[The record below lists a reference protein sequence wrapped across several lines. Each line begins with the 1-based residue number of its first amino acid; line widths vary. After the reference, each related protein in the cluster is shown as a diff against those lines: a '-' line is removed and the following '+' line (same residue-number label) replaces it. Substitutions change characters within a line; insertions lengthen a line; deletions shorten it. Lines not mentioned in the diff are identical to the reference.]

1 MAEIDY
7 QLELVQ
13 THLATGDAAA
23 VTHWRDVFDQ
33 ARQGWQLE
41 RAGSLLRLIKGQTL
55 TPQAQSLVR
64 YYEGLLLV
72 DLGQWQRARS
82 AYEAALQLKRQVGDR
97 QGEAAVLNALAN
109 LLRRE
114 GQPPADILNLYGEAL
129 DLATELGDQET
140 RVAVLNGIGLTHHAQ
155 GQLDEAKKCFD
166 QVRAFAQAQE
176 QPALEVTALHN
187 LGSAAWTQGRLQ
199 EAEALFA
206 TALDLQR
213 SLGDAHG
220 QGDTLN
226 SLGLIQEAYGDWAAA
241 TASYR
246 ESLAL
251 MQAVDDYY
259 GQVQVLVNL
268 GNVVWLTTDY
278 EGALAFYQQAYAI
291 ARDLGDRKLEGQALT
306 GLGDTYRALRCYAE
320 AETVL
325 KQALE
330 LKEAAGD
337 DRSVKHTYMSLGT
350 VYQNQGRL
358 AEAEQAYEQTPA
370 HATSHG
376 DTRIEAVTRYNLGLI
391 ALAQESLDLAHDRL
405 QDAERIALAGEY
417 RDCLAWTYRA
427 LGDLEMMR
435 PAPDSTRV
443 LQCYIEACAN
453 ASDFNQAVLDD
464 IIDHLIAIWTAHAE
478 DGRIGEALWFC
489 DNMAG
494 LWQESGLAGP
504 RPEVVEVFQN
514 LKHRL
519 LKSDW

>member
-23 VTHWRDVFDQ
+23 VTRWRDVFDQ
-33 ARQGWQLE
+33 ARQSWQLE
-41 RAGSLLRLIKGQTL
+41 RARSLLRLIKSQTL

-72 DLGQWQRARS
+72 DLGLWERARS

-114 GQPPADILNLYGEAL
+114 GQPPADILNLCGEAL

-140 RVAVLNGIGLTHHAQ
+140 RIAVLNGMGLTYYAQ
-155 GQLDEAKKCFD
+155 GQLNEAKEYFA

-206 TALDLQR
+206 AALDLQH

-220 QGDTLN
+220 QGETLN

-246 ESLAL
+246 VSLAL
-251 MQAVDDYY
+251 MQAVDDDY

-278 EGALAFYQQAYAI
+278 EGALAYYEQAHAI
-291 ARDLGDRKLEGQALT
+291 ARDLGDHRLEGQALT
-306 GLGDTYRALRCYAE
+306 GLGDTYRALRRYAE

-325 KQALE
+325 KQALA
-330 LKEAAGD
+330 LKESAGD
-337 DRSVKHTYMSLGT
+337 HRSAKHTYMSLGA
-350 VYQNQGRL
+350 VYQDQGRL
-358 AEAEQAYEQTPA
+358 AEAEQAYERTLA
-370 HATSHG
+370 HATAHG
-376 DTRIEAVTRYNLGLI
+376 DTRIQAVTLYNLGLI
-391 ALAQESLDLAHDRL
+391 ALAQENLDLARARL

-435 PAPDSTRV
+435 PAPDSSRV
-443 LQCYIEACAN
+443 LQCYAEACAY
-453 ASDFNQAVLDD
+453 ASDFNQVVLDD
-464 IIDHLIAIWTAHAE
+464 TIGHLVAIWTAHAE
-478 DGRIGEALWFC
+478 DGRIEEAIWFC
-489 DNMAG
+489 DNMVN
-494 LWQESGLAGP
+494 LWRESGLAEH

-514 LKHRL
+514 LKYRL
-519 LKSDW
+519 LESD